1 MGLSGERDS
10 DSGSGRDLRVV
21 CLSLVLGS
29 SLSAEPAQDSS
40 PLILPPCPLLKIN
53 KS

>member
-21 CLSLVLGS
+21 CLSLVQ
-29 SLSAEPAQDSS
+29 SLLE
-40 PLILPPCPLLKIN
+40 ILPL
-53 KS
+53 